1 MECWIPREYNY
12 VKTRDNKRN
21 PCHIL
26 QPSPVK
32 KEMPWIFLS
41 PSRKSRIS
49 SYLVFSLTH
58 SLNFIIIILFPSSL
72 FRFERIETP
81 CMYPN
86 LITLPPPPSLVL
98 SIPRFVCHFTRPPD
112 KLPSPKNRF
121 AAGRRSFKRPIPI
134 IIICLIS
141 DKRWTNVY
149 PILYIYPLFL
159 TLKRSSF
166 FFF

>member
-41 PSRKSRIS
+41 PSQKSRIS

-81 CMYPN
+81 CTYPN
-86 LITLPPPPSLVL
+86 LITLPPSRLLFCQSLASFAISRARPTNYHHRRIGLPRDDAVL
-98 SIPRFVCHFTRPPD
+98 NGQYR
-112 KLPSPKNRF
+112 
-121 AAGRRSFKRPIPI
+121 
-134 IIICLIS
+134 
-141 DKRWTNVY
+141 
-149 PILYIYPLFL
+149 
-159 TLKRSSF
+159 
-166 FFF
+166 